1 MTELQQKMIRAIAL
15 DEYTPI
21 NGAVPT
27 RREDAETWQEMVIE
41 TPADKG
47 VFTSLLVAGMVW
59 SNGRGKDAACGLTD
73 AGFEAFQRAMEAG
86 K

>member
-1 MTELQQKMIRAIAL
+1 MTALQLNMIKKIAT

-21 NGAVPT
+21 NGATPA

-41 TPADKG
+41 TPEDKG
-47 VFTSLLVAGMVW
+47 VFTSLLTAGLVW

-73 AGFEAFQRAMEAG
+73 AGFEAIQRAMNV
-86 K
+86 